1 MKWVEEKL
9 VPPMAK
15 IGTQRHL
22 LAIRNGVVST
32 LSLIL
37 IGTFFMVFINLP
49 FPGWNEFIAPY
60 SATIVLPFRMT
71 MGLMAIYATFVM
83 GSDLAKSYGLDVS
96 NLAMANK
103 EYHSFA
109 KQNRDS
115 IRIGRKIVKK
125 YGSKVL

>member
-1 MKWVEEKL
+1 MEKLMKWVEEKL

-49 FPGWNEFIAPY
+49 FP
-60 SATIVLPFRMT
+60 
-71 MGLMAIYATFVM
+71 
-83 GSDLAKSYGLDVS
+83 
-96 NLAMANK
+96 
-103 EYHSFA
+103 
-109 KQNRDS
+109 
-115 IRIGRKIVKK
+115 
-125 YGSKVL
+125 

>member
-37 IGTFFMVFINLP
+37 IGTFF
-49 FPGWNEFIAPY
+49 
-60 SATIVLPFRMT
+60 
-71 MGLMAIYATFVM
+71 
-83 GSDLAKSYGLDVS
+83 YGLYQFTVS
-96 NLAMANK
+96 WM
-103 EYHSFA
+103 E
-109 KQNRDS
+109 
-115 IRIGRKIVKK
+115 
-125 YGSKVL
+125 